1 MGCGQYI
8 HDKNKNNMLRTGDDI
23 QQICAMY
30 VFDGVL
36 VLGSGASTLVYP
48 NLQFADW
55 DRKTEMN
62 VWSSVAG
69 DWTTKAITSQRI
81 SKNWDL
87 DLPDIKKQI
96 SKVVLF
102 YRGNADW
109 SASGGIKLYYR
120 LDSGTW
126 TEIAD
131 ITIATTDGLKV
142 GKYRLLTTPP
152 AYNIQLKLQS
162 DDDFEVLKVMFYYTV
177 LTSE

>member
-1 MGCGQYI
+1 MAGGQYI
-8 HDKNKNNMLRTGDDI
+8 HDSKKNNMLRTGDDI
-23 QQICAMY
+23 QQISAMY

-55 DRKTEMN
+55 DRKTEMG

-69 DWTTKAITSQRI
+69 DWTTNTITSQRI

-102 YRGNADW
+102 YRGNTDW
-109 SASGGIKLYYR
+109 SASGSIKLYYR

-126 TEIAD
+126 TEAAD

-142 GKYRLLTTPP
+142 DFSRTLTTPP
-152 AYNIQLKLQS
+152 AYNIQLKLET

-177 LTSE
+177 LSSE